1 MDANHS
7 RHSRSLLTCR
17 SLLLLLVLAAGLVR
31 PVGAAQLS
39 VPVTVSFL
47 DAGGEDTLLLH
58 QPGRCTMLVDA
69 GPPGSGSRI
78 GEALD
83 RRGVERLDRLII
95 SHPHHDHF
103 GGVLTLPAAL
113 AIAMVHD
120 NGGDNGSEPHF
131 AEYRRWRRQFPYQPL
146 ATGGKWQCGDIEV
159 SVLAADATRSRPEKI
174 NDSSLVLAVTA
185 GPVRLLLP
193 GDIEAGGRMALAA
206 RPGALRADI
215 VKIPHHAKDAVHLG
229 PWLDAV
235 APALAVVSTGRGAA
249 VDPAALELVQS
260 RSGEMWRTDIQGD
273 LELTIDARG
282 WHRVER

>member
-1 MDANHS
+1 MI
-7 RHSRSLLTCR
+7 TCR
-17 SLLLLLVLAAGLVR
+17 SLLLLLVLAAGLAL

-47 DAGGEDTLLLH
+47 DAGGEDALLVH
-58 QPGRCTMLVDA
+58 QPGRCAMLVDA

-78 GEALD
+78 GEALA

-113 AIAMVHD
+113 AIALVHD
-120 NGGDNGSEPHF
+120 NGGDNDGEPHF
-131 AEYRRWRRQFPYQPL
+131 AAYRRWRRQFPYQPL
-146 ATGGKWQCGDIEV
+146 ATGDKWQCGDIEV
-159 SVLAADATRSRPEKI
+159 SVLAAEATKSRPEEI

-193 GDIEAGGRMALAA
+193 GDIQAGGRMALSA

-215 VKIPHHAKDAVHLG
+215 VKIPHHAKDAGYLG

-249 VDPAALELVQS
+249 VDPAALELVRA